1 MNQKLSAL
9 VRVLFD
15 NFGPILVFY
24 GVNHFYGLKF
34 AIIASTVFSIFEIAL
49 KHFRGVKLTPLFKFS
64 AAITLI
70 FGCVDLYAQQSFLF
84 KYESVA
90 TNVITGVFFASSL
103 FGGKKTVIQEYYE
116 AQGNPKPMTR
126 DRVAYFKYLTSA
138 WVIYFI
144 LKAAAYFWIAQNFS
158 IEQSMIVR
166 TILGSGTLYLMLFV
180 SIVGSKKIFPLLKQ
194 YRLLPE
200 AEAQVETQGV
210 LT

>member
-1 MNQKLSAL
+1 MKQKLGAL
-9 VRVLFD
+9 VRVLFE

-24 GVNHFYGLKF
+24 GVNHFYGLKL
-34 AIIASTVFSIFEIAL
+34 AIIASTVYSLSEITL
-49 KHFRGVKLTPLFKFS
+49 KHFRGTKLTPLFKFS

-90 TNVITGVFFASSL
+90 TNIMTGVFFAASL

-116 AQGNPKPMTR
+116 AQGNSKPMTR

-138 WVIYFI
+138 WVIYFV
-144 LKAAAYFWIAQNFS
+144 LKAAAYFWIASNFS

-166 TILGSGTLYLMLFV
+166 TILGSGTLYLMLFI

-200 AEAQVETQGV
+200 AES
-210 LT
+210 LPS